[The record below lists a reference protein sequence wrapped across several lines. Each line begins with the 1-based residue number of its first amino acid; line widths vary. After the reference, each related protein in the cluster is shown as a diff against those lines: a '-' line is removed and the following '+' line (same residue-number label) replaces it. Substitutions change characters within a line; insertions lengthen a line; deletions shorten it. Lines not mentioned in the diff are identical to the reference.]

1 VECTPCSVHGE
12 WSDIA
17 NHVKTKERKLVVE
30 RTSKNTINDYL
41 QVNNHEVE
49 RQQHKE
55 QAQLAYSNEQPQFL
69 IDGLRY
75 SCS

>member
-1 VECTPCSVHGE
+1 MKCTPCSAHGE
-12 WSDIA
+12 RSDIA

-30 RTSKNTINDYL
+30 SWTSKNTINDYL

-55 QAQLAYSNEQPQFL
+55 QAQLALQQ
-69 IDGLRY
+69 
-75 SCS
+75 